1 MPPRKRAAPAE
12 RPAAQP
18 RPTAIVDLEEFGE
31 SYNILIYGNSGVGK
45 TVLGGTAPNAL
56 IASAEPGAKAAKRQ
70 GSKAKLR
77 RVDSWFDAMDI
88 LARITSADPAY
99 TVFDWIVIDTA
110 DTFQKKNL
118 RWILDDVVRQNP
130 KRDKYIP
137 ALQDRGK
144 WHLMFEDWVAQMVD
158 APINCL
164 FLVHPA
170 RSEDEDGEEVVNPG
184 LDGKKG
190 MVSQYVCGLMD
201 AVGYMSV
208 TENKAGA
215 QVRRILWETW
225 GPYFAKDQFDRL
237 GRWTDDATMPDLI
250 SLIEGP
256 KRTRKRS

>member
-1 MPPRKRAAPAE
+1 
-12 RPAAQP
+12 
-18 RPTAIVDLEEFGE
+18 VDLEEFGE
-31 SYNILIYGNSGVGK
+31 SYNLLVYGDSGVGK

-77 RVDSWFDAMDI
+77 RIDTWFDAVDI
-88 LARITSADPAY
+88 LEKVTNEDPAY
-99 TVFDWIVIDTA
+99 RPFDWIVIDTA
-110 DTFQKKNL
+110 DTTQKKAL
-118 RWILDDVVRQNP
+118 RSILDDVVAANP

-158 APINCL
+158 APINTL
-164 FLVHPA
+164 WLAHPA
-170 RSEDEDGEEVVNPG
+170 RSEDEDGEDVVAPG

-208 TENKAGA
+208 AENKEGRP
-215 QVRRILWETW
+215 VRRILWQTW

-237 GRWTDDATMPDLI
+237 GRWTDDATIPDLI

-256 KRTRKRS
+256 KKTRTRRTPAA